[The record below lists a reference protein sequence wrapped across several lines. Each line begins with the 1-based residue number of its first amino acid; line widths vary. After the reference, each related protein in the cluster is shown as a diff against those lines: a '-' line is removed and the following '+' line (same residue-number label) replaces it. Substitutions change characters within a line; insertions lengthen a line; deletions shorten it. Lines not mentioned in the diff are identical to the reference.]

1 MHKEYNLIIIKTDN
15 SNYNDNIK
23 IEIKE
28 KEEKEDILIRIAW
41 FDRDYNKYDFGA
53 WRSLSDEDK
62 NQDKVSI
69 SNWIKQQNKKYP
81 RVKYWIEAIKN
92 GDKEIKNI
100 EYYDLIGIENEKMGN
115 MDWLAL

>member
-1 MHKEYNLIIIKTDN
+1 MDN

-92 GDKEIKNI
+92 GEEEIKNI